1 MKALMKLKDGG
12 MALVDIPEPAPG
24 AGEVKVLV
32 KATGICGT
40 DLYGYSAV
48 KPPVVLG
55 HETAGEVVEVGEGVK
70 RLRVGDRV
78 TTETTAYVCGKCR
91 FCQSGNYNLC
101 PERRGLG
108 SKVNGAF
115 AEYFVIREESVHRL
129 PSNVDFL
136 SGALTEPLACATHAV
151 MEQGKISSGDVV
163 LVIGPGPLGL
173 LVGQV
178 AKTQGARV
186 IICGLTGDEERLALA
201 KDLGVDFALNLQI
214 MDISRFI
221 EEVTDGY
228 GADAVFEC
236 AGAPSAVELGL
247 KLVRKRGKYIQAGIL
262 RQPVKLNLDDVLFGR
277 EINLIGSHTQRPS
290 SWTKALRLMREEKVN
305 LKSLVTH
312 QFPLTEWEK
321 GFKIAK
327 ERNSIKVILYPEV

>member
-24 AGEVKVLV
+24 PGEVKVLV

-115 AEYFVIREESVHRL
+115 AKYFVIREKSVHRL

-136 SGALTEPLACATHAV
+136 SGALTEPLACAIHAV
-151 MEQGKISSGDVV
+151 TEQGKISSGDVV

-201 KDLGVDFALNLQI
+201 KGLGVDFALNLQI

>member
-24 AGEVKVLV
+24 PGEVKVLV

-115 AEYFVIREESVHRL
+115 AKYFVIREKSVHRL

-136 SGALTEPLACATHAV
+136 SGALTEPLACAIHAV

-201 KDLGVDFALNLQI
+201 KGLGVDFALNLQI

>member
-101 PERRGLG
+101 P
-108 SKVNGAF
+108 
-115 AEYFVIREESVHRL
+115 
-129 PSNVDFL
+129 D
-136 SGALTEPLACATHAV
+136 LTEPLACATHAV